1 MKQKGCLYIIA
12 TPIGNAEDITL
23 RALKTLHEVNAVIC
37 EEKRQ
42 GAKTLARLGIKDKEI
57 ITLNEHNE
65 QTQTPEIILRLV
77 NGQTMGLISDCG
89 TPVFADPGSYLINQ
103 AVHSGIPIIALPGAS
118 SLMTALSVL
127 DASLDKFVFGGFL
140 PRENEARFSEL
151 KRLKSMRMPVILMD
165 TPYRMAKLLAEVAK
179 VFGKS
184 QHITLACDLTL
195 PEERVYRGSVAEV
208 QAKAGQRKA
217 EFILIVH

>member
-1 MKQKGCLYIIA
+1 MNQKGCLYIIA
-12 TPIGNAEDITL
+12 TPIGNPEDITL
-23 RALKTLHEVNAVIC
+23 RALKTLREVNAVIC

-42 GAKTLARLGIKDKEI
+42 GAKTLSQLGIKDKEI

-65 QTQTPEIILRLV
+65 QTQTPEIILRLL

-103 AVHSGIPIIALPGAS
+103 AVHSGIPITALPGAS
-118 SLMTALSVL
+118 SLMAALSVL
-127 DASLDKFVFGGFL
+127 DTPLDKFVFGGFL

-151 KRLKSMRMPVILMD
+151 KRLKAMHMPVILMD
-165 TPYRMAKLLAEVAK
+165 TPYRMAKLLTEVAK

-195 PEERVYRGSVAEV
+195 PEERVYRGCVAEV
-208 QAKAGQRKA
+208 QAKVGQRKA